1 MVRPPGGDRS
11 QRADRL
17 ARYLERIRHGEQD
30 AREELLEAY
39 APFALSVASRVVGHF
54 VRLGSDD
61 EANVALIA
69 LDEAVSSFAPDRG
82 SFLGFAT
89 QVIRRRVIDHVR
101 REGRQA
107 REIPSGVAFSGSDGD
122 GDETNEPRLPYGKVL
137 SEIAARDHEDGEAR
151 RQELA
156 LLASELA
163 EYDLDLEEL
172 SRVAP
177 RHRDAREAAKAVART
192 LVGDEHL
199 REYLLQR
206 RQLPLRELEYRTGV
220 GRKSLER
227 HRKYIIAVAVVLM
240 GEFQHLQDYVAG
252 SPDQLL

>member
-1 MVRPPGGDRS
+1 MVSPPEGDRP
-11 QRADRL
+11 QRAARL
-17 ARYLERIRHGEQD
+17 ARYLERIRSGEQD
-30 AREELLEAY
+30 ARGELLEAY
-39 APFALSVASRVVGHF
+39 APFALSIASRVVGRF

-61 EANVALIA
+61 EANVALMA
-69 LDEAVSSFAPDRG
+69 LDEAVSSFASDKG

-101 REGRQA
+101 RDSRKA
-107 REIPSGVAFSGSDGD
+107 REIPSGVAFSGGDGD
-122 GDETNEPRLPYGKVL
+122 GDDANEPRLPRGAVL
-137 SEIAARDHEDGEAR
+137 SELASRDYEDGEVR

-156 LLASELA
+156 LLASDLA
-163 EYDLDLEEL
+163 QYDLDLEEL

-192 LVGDEHL
+192 LAGDEHL
-199 REYLLQR
+199 REHLLQR

-227 HRKYIIAVAVVLM
+227 HRKFIIAVAVVLI
-240 GEFQHLQDYVAG
+240 GDYQHLQDYVVG

>member
-1 MVRPPGGDRS
+1 MVSPPGGDRS
-11 QRADRL
+11 QRAARL

-39 APFALSVASRVVGHF
+39 APFALSIAARVMGRF

-61 EANVALIA
+61 AANVALIA
-69 LDEAVSSFAPDRG
+69 LDEAVSTFAPDKG

-101 REGRQA
+101 RDSRRS
-107 REIPSGVAFSGSDGD
+107 REIPSGVAFFGGDGD
-122 GDETNEPRLPYGKVL
+122 GDDANEPYLPRGKIL

-156 LLASELA
+156 FLASELA
-163 EYDLDLEEL
+163 EYHLDLEQL

-177 RHRDAREAAKAVART
+177 RHRDAREAAKAVARI
-192 LVGDEHL
+192 LVDDEHL
-199 REYLLQR
+199 REHLLQR

-240 GEFQHLQDYVAG
+240 GDYQHLQDYVAG